1 MADRAPADAPAGT
14 VRSRPRT
21 PAPHRSRTA
30 AYRRLRAVAPGRLR
44 TAAHR
49 RLARHPR
56 VAALVDG
63 LTPRSVRARTTLAA
77 CASVAVVLAIAS
89 AAVVLLLRVNLE
101 RTVEADT
108 REQAQ
113 AVARLATDGHLA
125 GPLPLDHGTD
135 FIQVVDVK
143 GTVVAASQ
151 NLAGRPPLAPV
162 AHSGGRH
169 RTFNLDARG
178 HAHHQRVTSIAA
190 TTPTGP
196 VTIYVGASLRTADAA
211 EDLTTAALV
220 VLSTVLLFTVGALTW
235 RATGRALRPVEA
247 IRAEVAAIGDRDLNR
262 RVPEPRSDDEIA
274 RLADTMNAMLQ
285 RLEAAGTRQRRF
297 IADASHELR
306 SPLTVLRTQLEVA
319 LTHTDP
325 DVHTDLVAGAL
336 EDTERL
342 QTLATDLLLLARLDS
357 TDHDWPDEPVDFT
370 DLVHTTVAT
379 RGPEPHPVTVHAPT
393 AVTIHGNPLWLR
405 RLLTNL
411 LDNAQR
417 HAREHIT
424 VRVTTDRAASH
435 GPGQVVLDVAND
447 GPPIEPA
454 DREKIFERFARL
466 DDARSRD
473 DGGTGLGLPI
483 ARDIAAI
490 HKGTLTVLDTPG
502 ATTFRTRLPIRPE
515 PPHEAQAGPR

>member
-1 MADRAPADAPAGT
+1 MADQTPAGT
-14 VRSRPRT
+14 PAT
-21 PAPHRSRTA
+21 PAGPPAGA
-30 AYRRLRAVAPGRLR
+30 AHHRLRA
-44 TAAHR
+44 AAHR
-49 RLARHPR
+49 HLARHPR
-56 VAALVDG
+56 AAALVDR

-77 CASVAVVLAIAS
+77 CASVAVVLIIAS
-89 AAVVLLLRVNLE
+89 AAVILLLRVNLE
-101 RTVEADT
+101 RTVEADA

-113 AVARLATDGHLA
+113 AVARLATDGHLTS
-125 GPLPLDHGTD
+125 PLPLDHGTD
-135 FIQVVDVK
+135 FIQVVDAN
-143 GTVVAASQ
+143 GRVVAASQ
-151 NLAGRPPLAPV
+151 NLTGRPPLAP
-162 AHSGGRH
+162 ARHHPNGH

-196 VTIYVGASLRTADAA
+196 VTIYVGASLHTADAA
-211 EDLTTAALV
+211 EDLTTAALA

-319 LTHTDP
+319 LAHSDP
-325 DVHTDLVAGAL
+325 DVHADLVAGAL

-342 QTLATDLLLLARLDS
+342 QALAADLLLLARLDT
-357 TDHDWPDEPVDFT
+357 TDHDWPDEPVDFA
-370 DLVHTTVAT
+370 DLIHTTVAA
-379 RGPEPHPVTVHAPT
+379 RGVEPHPVDVHALT
-393 AVTIHGNPLWLR
+393 AITIPGNPLWLR

-417 HAREHIT
+417 HARSHIT
-424 VRVTTDRAASH
+424 VRLTTDRASGHA
-435 GPGQVVLDVAND
+435 VLDVTND

-454 DREKIFERFARL
+454 DHEKIFERFARL

-490 HKGTLTVLDTPG
+490 HKGTLTVLDAPG
-502 ATTFRTRLPIRPE
+502 ATTFRTRLPI
-515 PPHEAQAGPR
+515 PPQPSPAKVMK

>member
-1 MADRAPADAPAGT
+1 MADQTPAG
-14 VRSRPRT
+14 
-21 PAPHRSRTA
+21 APTGA
-30 AYRRLRAVAPGRLR
+30 AHHRLRAAV
-44 TAAHR
+44 HR
-49 RLARHPR
+49 HLARHPR
-56 VAALVDG
+56 VAALVDR

-77 CASVAVVLAIAS
+77 CASVAVVLCVAS
-89 AAVVLLLRVNLE
+89 AAVIILLRVNLE
-101 RTVEADT
+101 RTVEADA

-113 AVARLATDGHLA
+113 AVARLATDGHLTS
-125 GPLPLDHGTD
+125 PLPLDHGTD
-135 FIQVVDVK
+135 FIQVVDAK
-143 GTVVAASQ
+143 HTVVAASQ
-151 NLAGRPPLAPV
+151 NLTGHPPLAP
-162 AHSGGRH
+162 AYHPNGH

-178 HAHHQRVTSIAA
+178 HAHHHQRVTSIAT

-196 VTIYVGASLRTADAA
+196 VTVYVGASLRTADAA
-211 EDLTTAALV
+211 EDLTTAALA

-319 LTHTDP
+319 LAHSDP

-342 QTLATDLLLLARLDS
+342 QALAADLLLLARLDT
-357 TDHDWPDEPVDFT
+357 TDHDWPDEPVDLA
-370 DLVHTTVAT
+370 DLVRSTVTA
-379 RGPEPHPVTVHAPT
+379 RGAEPHPIAVHAP
-393 AVTIHGNPLWLR
+393 VSITIHGNPLWLR

-417 HAREHIT
+417 HARSHIT
-424 VRVTTDRAASH
+424 VRLTADRTSGHA
-435 GPGQVVLDVAND
+435 VLDVTND

-490 HKGTLTVLDTPG
+490 HEGTLTVLDAPG
-502 ATTFRTRLPIRPE
+502 TTTFRTRLPIPSE
-515 PPHEAQAGPR
+515 PFHGVQDMGVAPLGC

>member
-1 MADRAPADAPAGT
+1 MADRPPAGAPAG
-14 VRSRPRT
+14 
-21 PAPHRSRTA
+21 A
-30 AYRRLRAVAPGRLR
+30 AHHRLRATV
-44 TAAHR
+44 HR
-49 RLARHPR
+49 HLTRHPR
-56 VAALVDG
+56 AAALVDR

-77 CASVAVVLAIAS
+77 CASVAVVLSLAS
-89 AAVVLLLRVNLE
+89 TAVILLLRVNLE
-101 RTVEADT
+101 RTVEAGA

-113 AVARLATDGHLA
+113 AVAHLATDGHLTS
-125 GPLPLDHGTD
+125 PLPLDHGTD
-135 FIQVVDVK
+135 FIQVVDAN

-151 NLAGRPPLAPV
+151 NLTGHPPLAP
-162 AHSGGRH
+162 ADHPDGH
-169 RTFNLDARG
+169 RTFNLDTPG
-178 HAHHQRVTSIAA
+178 HAHHKRVTSIAA

-196 VTIYVGASLRTADAA
+196 VTVYVGASLRTADAA
-211 EDLTTAALV
+211 EDLTTAALA
-220 VLSTVLLFTVGALTW
+220 VLSAVLLFTVGALTW

-285 RLEAAGTRQRRF
+285 RLEAAGARQRRF

-319 LTHTDP
+319 LAHSDP

-342 QTLATDLLLLARLDS
+342 QALATDLLLLARLDT
-357 TDHDWPDEPVDFT
+357 TDHGWPDEPVDLA
-370 DLVHTTVAT
+370 DLVHTTVAA
-379 RGPEPHPVTVHAPT
+379 RGAEPHPVAVHAPMAIT
-393 AVTIHGNPLWLR
+393 VPGNPLWLR

-417 HAREHIT
+417 HARSYIT
-424 VRVTTDRAASH
+424 VRLTTDRASGDA
-435 GPGQVVLDVAND
+435 VLEVTND

-490 HKGTLTVLDTPG
+490 HKGTLTVLDSPG
-502 ATTFRTRLPIRPE
+502 ATTFRTRLPI
-515 PPHEAQAGPR
+515 PPAPPRDVPTGCR